1 MEEWQERLTGVP
13 KVSIWNPS
21 SGDFSPAGLSSFNAL
36 ENGGR
41 NAASTFYYH
50 SELNSI
56 ISFGKY
62 SLFERAL
69 RGGVVRAFD
78 WFSKGQ
84 HKDKEGKDR
93 RRQLL
98 YYVSLIRACNKVL
111 YQLVYIGKKVCIP

>member
-1 MEEWQERLTGVP
+1 MPFLLKIAPLGTVL
-13 KVSIWNPS
+13 SC
-21 SGDFSPAGLSSFNAL
+21 FSAL
-36 ENGGR
+36 GNVGR

-84 HKDKEGKDR
+84 HKDKEGKETSSGCPS
-93 RRQLL
+93 LL
-98 YYVSLIRACNKVL
+98 GPWVSSWSPSSGDFSL
-111 YQLVYIGKKVCIP
+111 

>member
-1 MEEWQERLTGVP
+1 MPFLLKIAPLGTVL
-13 KVSIWNPS
+13 SC
-21 SGDFSPAGLSSFNAL
+21 FSAL
-36 ENGGR
+36 GNLGR
-41 NAASTFYYH
+41 NAGSTFYYH

-111 YQLVYIGKKVCIP
+111 YQLVYIGKKVCIH